1 MSRVNFHTHTS
12 RCKHAYG
19 KDEEYVISAIENQYK
34 ILGFS
39 DHSCW
44 KYNTGFVSG
53 MRMRLNEFDGY
64 KNSILSLK
72 EKF

>member
-34 ILGFS
+34 I
-39 DHSCW
+39 
-44 KYNTGFVSG
+44 YQE
-53 MRMRLNEFDGY
+53 NEIY
-64 KNSILSLK
+64 IKAVEKISKKNIEL
-72 EKF
+72 